1 MNSYRVGIA
10 GFGAIGQSVAQ
21 SLNAGLP
28 GLSLAAVAVR
38 DPQAPPAFDWRE
50 PPRFST
56 LADLHAHCDVV
67 VECAPAA
74 VFRELAEPV
83 LRAGKKLVVLSSG
96 ALLRHAD
103 LIELARQHG
112 AQIIVPSGA
121 ILGLDAITAAAEGE
135 IHSVTMITASPCAAC
150 WAPLSG
156 GQQHRPDRHH
166 RAAPGVPRLATR
178 GRRRLPANLNVAVS
192 VSLAGIGPTGP
203 RWKSGPTRR
212 WNATSTASRWT
223 RTRPRSRWKSRTS
236 PRPIPRLAASPRK
249 ASSPRCASLPG
260 RCAWAPESGRR
271 PARAAAARDTDWT
284 PARQPRSRPARLHQR
299 RK

>member
-38 DPQAPPAFDWRE
+38 DPKAPPAFDWRE

-83 LRAGKKLVVLSSG
+83 LRAGKKLVVLSS
-96 ALLRHAD
+96 RCCHAD

-135 IHSVTMITASPCAAC
+135 IHSVTMITRKPVRGLLG
-150 WAPLSG
+150 APIW
-156 GQQHRPDRHH
+156 R
-166 RAAPGVPRLATR
+166 T
-178 GRRRLPANLNVAVS
+178 
-192 VSLAGIGPTGP
+192 T
-203 RWKSGPTRR
+203 
-212 WNATSTASRWT
+212 TST
-223 RTRPRSRWKSRTS
+223 
-236 PRPIPRLAASPRK
+236 
-249 ASSPRCASLPG
+249 
-260 RCAWAPESGRR
+260 
-271 PARAAAARDTDWT
+271 
-284 PARQPRSRPARLHQR
+284 
-299 RK
+299 

>member
-1 MNSYRVGIA
+1 M
-10 GFGAIGQSVAQ
+10 
-21 SLNAGLP
+21 
-28 GLSLAAVAVR
+28 
-38 DPQAPPAFDWRE
+38 
-50 PPRFST
+50 
-56 LADLHAHCDVV
+56 V

-150 WAPLSG
+150 W
-156 GQQHRPDRHH
+156 RPYLADNNIDLT
-166 RAAPGVPRLATR
+166 GITEPRLVFR
-178 GRRRLPANLNVAVS
+178 GSPREAAVGFPANLNVAVS
-192 VSLAGIGPTGP
+192 VSLAGIGPTDHAGNLGRPGAGTQHPP
-203 RWKSGPTRR
+203 RRGGLDS
-212 WNATSTASRWT
+212 ASF
-223 RTRPRSRWKSRTS
+223 SMEIQNI

-249 ASSPRCASLPG
+249 ASPPRCASYC

>member
-38 DPQAPPAFDWRE
+38 DPRPRPPSTGASRRVSAPWPTCTRIATWWWSARR
-50 PPRFST
+50 PPCS
-56 LADLHAHCDVV
+56 
-67 VECAPAA
+67 
-74 VFRELAEPV
+74 ELAEPV

-135 IHSVTMITASPCAAC
+135 IHSVTMITRKPCAAC

-166 RAAPGVPRLATR
+166 RAAPGVPRLAAR
-178 GRRRLPANLNVAVS
+178 PPS
-192 VSLAGIGPTGP
+192 VSRPT
-203 RWKSGPTRR
+203 
-212 WNATSTASRWT
+212 
-223 RTRPRSRWKSRTS
+223 
-236 PRPIPRLAASPRK
+236 
-249 ASSPRCASLPG
+249 
-260 RCAWAPESGRR
+260 
-271 PARAAAARDTDWT
+271 
-284 PARQPRSRPARLHQR
+284 
-299 RK
+299 

>member
-96 ALLRHAD
+96 ALLRHAY

-135 IHSVTMITASPCAAC
+135 IHSVTMITRKPVRGLLG
-150 WAPLSG
+150 APIW
-156 GQQHRPDRHH
+156 R
-166 RAAPGVPRLATR
+166 T
-178 GRRRLPANLNVAVS
+178 
-192 VSLAGIGPTGP
+192 T
-203 RWKSGPTRR
+203 
-212 WNATSTASRWT
+212 TST
-223 RTRPRSRWKSRTS
+223 
-236 PRPIPRLAASPRK
+236 
-249 ASSPRCASLPG
+249 
-260 RCAWAPESGRR
+260 
-271 PARAAAARDTDWT
+271 
-284 PARQPRSRPARLHQR
+284 
-299 RK
+299 